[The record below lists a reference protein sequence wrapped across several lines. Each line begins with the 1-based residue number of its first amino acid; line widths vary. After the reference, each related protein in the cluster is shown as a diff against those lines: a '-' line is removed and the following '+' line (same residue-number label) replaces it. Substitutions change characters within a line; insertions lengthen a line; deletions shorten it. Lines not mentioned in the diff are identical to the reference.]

1 MTATATDCQE
11 PHRPTAPDIAAM
23 TGTTSSFRG
32 FVMRNIQRRVGLSLA
47 DAAEDARGEIN
58 L

>member
-1 MTATATDCQE
+1 
-11 PHRPTAPDIAAM
+11 M

-32 FVMRNIQRRVGLSLA
+32 FAMRNIQRRVGLSLA

>member
-1 MTATATDCQE
+1 MAV
-11 PHRPTAPDIAAM
+11 M

-32 FVMRNIQRRVGLSLA
+32 FAMRNIQRRVGLSLA